1 MLSSKLHRCKKN
13 RKASSGIV
21 RSVKKCN
28 KTTGCNTL
36 RIQTPPVARI
46 VDIIPVLAHTWI
58 LRDTEMFS
66 PRKKWIDMFSPS
78 ISQTNWSWSQPF
90 KASFNHH
97 LAEVRSI
104 SFLLL
109 LPEKSN
115 FLISKS
121 TGQNPYHSH
130 SSRDSPFF
138 RENTS

>member
-1 MLSSKLHRCKKN
+1 
-13 RKASSGIV
+13 
-21 RSVKKCN
+21 
-28 KTTGCNTL
+28 
-36 RIQTPPVARI
+36 
-46 VDIIPVLAHTWI
+46 
-58 LRDTEMFS
+58 MFS
-66 PRKKWIDMFSPS
+66 PRKKWIYMFSPS

-130 SSRDSPFF
+130 SHPGTVPFSEKTPHESSRRLHQNTYRSQAQIRTCEPRKKPDLTFHYTRCLIGILMVFF
-138 RENTS
+138 SINTT